1 MLPTSN
7 KYGRILSGIIL
18 IIALAAIACPA
29 SAENGWITGT
39 VSESGGTIFGIPI
52 PGDPISGATVQPTG
66 TAYTATTNADGE
78 YNLSVPAGNYTLF
91 VSARGFNSKTS
102 GTVKVTAGNTTSMVD
117 IVLEKPSGNL
127 TGTVTDLDDGTPV
140 SFVMISYPT
149 GGLLPPSAITDTNGK
164 YTITGLPVG
173 TLTMNLTALPPY
185 NSYDFTVD
193 IKNGKITTKDIQ
205 LKAICSIY
213 VILKGSDGK
222 PLEGATVTAGSY
234 SGTTDGLGM
243 CTLDV
248 KPGVYTVEIKA
259 PGYETG
265 KKQVTVS
272 KGSPQMITAQ
282 LPKSA
287 AAGGATTLLLVL
299 VVVVIAA
306 VAGIGGF
313 MFLKKRK
320 KAAAQAA
327 GAPGAGMAPAAPG
340 APGQPSMTAGPG
352 GQQGIPPPP
361 KTQEEK
367 MKDWADYERMYGR
380 PHPEAPGWIT
390 NPATLHVV
398 KPKCPVDDVVVSFE
412 PYSGQ
417 YFCSKC
423 RERYPAERV
432 FPPGQMPAQGP
443 PGAPPVAPPPQF
455 GQPTYGVP
463 PGPAGA
469 PGGLPPPP
477 PQPQA
482 APAPTPPETDSL
494 APQVSPYASLGHQ
507 EQPSW
512 STQTV
517 AAPSPPPPPP
527 QQVYIPPALPQ
538 PPAQPPAAPPAPP
551 PKAAPVEAEPVSGVQ
566 NVLEASLVHDNV
578 VPPNAGPV
586 FNLPPPK
593 DYDAETEQRPPSG
606 PAEKPPEGQ

>member
-18 IIALAAIACPA
+18 IVALAAIACPA

-52 PGDPISGATVQPTG
+52 SGDPISGATVQPTG
-66 TAYTATTNADGE
+66 TAYSATTDASGE
-78 YNLSVPAGNYTLF
+78 YNLTVPPGNYTLF

-102 GTVKVTAGNTTSMVD
+102 DSVKVTAGNTTSMVD
-117 IVLEKPSGNL
+117 IVLEKPSGTL
-127 TGTVTDLDDGTPV
+127 TGTVTDADDMTPI
-140 SFVMISYPT
+140 SFVMISYPD
-149 GGLLPPSAITDTNGK
+149 GGLLPPSAITDGSGK

-185 NSYDFTVD
+185 SSYDFTVD
-193 IKNGKITTKDIQ
+193 IKNGKTTTKDIQ
-205 LKAICSIY
+205 LKAVCSIS
-213 VILKGSDGK
+213 VIVQNSDGK
-222 PLEGATVTAGSY
+222 PLEGATVTAGTY
-234 SGTTDGLGM
+234 SGTTDALGL

-248 KPGVYTVEIKA
+248 KPGVYTVEVKA
-259 PGYETG
+259 SGYESG

-272 KGSPQMITAQ
+272 KGSPQAFIAK

-287 AAGGATTLLLVL
+287 AAGGATTLLLV
-299 VVVVIAA
+299 VIVVVIAA

-327 GAPGAGMAPAAPG
+327 GAAGAGMAPGAPG
-340 APGQPSMTAGPG
+340 APGQPPAIAGPG
-352 GQQGIPPPP
+352 GQPGIPPPP
-361 KTQEEK
+361 KTHEEK
-367 MKDWADYERMYGR
+367 MKEWADYERMYGR
-380 PHPEAPGWIT
+380 PHPESPGWIT

-398 KPKCPVDDVVVSFE
+398 KPKCPVDDIVVSFE

-423 RERYPAERV
+423 RERYPAEKV
-432 FPPGQMPAQGP
+432 FPPDHMPAQGP
-443 PGAPPVAPPPQF
+443 PVAPMGAPPPQF

-469 PGGLPPPP
+469 PGGPLPPP

-482 APAPTPPETDSL
+482 APAPPPPETDSPE
-494 APQVSPYASLGHQ
+494 PQGSPYASLGHQ

-517 AAPSPPPPPP
+517 AAPAPPSPPP
-527 QQVYIPPALPQ
+527 QQVYIPPALP
-538 PPAQPPAAPPAPP
+538 PPPGQPPAAPPAPP
-551 PKAAPVEAEPVSGVQ
+551 PQAPPIEAEPVAGDHK
-566 NVLEASLVHDNV
+566 VLEASLVHDEV
-578 VPPNAGPV
+578 VPPDVGPV

-593 DYDAETEQRPPSG
+593 DYDADTEQRPPSK
-606 PAEKPPEGQ
+606 PAQNPPEGQ